1 MITAVLSMLNC
12 DQDMSSDKE
21 SASWQRYGNEKLYLA
36 TMQLE
41 LMAVVCPAVSAERLA
56 SGDAGDN
63 FQARARNIAC
73 FWAAVNFIYSAFEGL
88 LCEVAEANQKRVAA
102 KSLVSLEQLLG
113 GDCADVVRLKELAA
127 QTDSWLFI
135 LLSLKHT
142 YDSPV
147 ARVVYSNPQDT
158 DITDINY
165 VGQEKKHYVNAIIA
179 TSTPAGETFITP
191 AERRWN
197 AAELTPDL
205 LASVVAGLKSY
216 SKDIRASA
224 VEW

>member
-1 MITAVLSMLNC
+1 MTSAVLSMQNC

-41 LMAVVCPAVSAERLA
+41 LIATACPAVSAERIA
-56 SGDAGDN
+56 SDAAGDD
-63 FQARARNIAC
+63 FQARARNISC
-73 FWAAVNFIYSAFEGL
+73 FWAAFNFIYSAFEGL
-88 LCEVAEANQKRVAA
+88 LCEVAEANQKRVVV
-102 KSLVSLEQLLG
+102 KSLVSLAQLLG
-113 GDCADVVRLKELAA
+113 DDCADVVRLKELAA
-127 QTDSWLFI
+127 QTNSWLFI

-147 ARVVYSNPQDT
+147 ARVIYSDPQVT

-165 VGQEKKHYVNAIIA
+165 AEQEKKHYTNAIIA
-179 TSTPAGETFITP
+179 TSVPAGPMFVTP

-205 LASVVAGLKSY
+205 LASVVKGLKSY
-216 SKDIRASA
+216 TKDIRASA